1 MGVGGADLELADA
14 LEVRFDL
21 VVGLTGVDSVVD
33 LLGVVGVIG
42 FSSLES
48 ENLLLRLVD
57 L

>member
-1 MGVGGADLELADA
+1 MGVGGADLKLTDT
-14 LEVRFDL
+14 LKVRFDL
-21 VVGLTGVDSVVD
+21 IVSLTGVDSVVD

-48 ENLLLRLVD
+48 ENLLLHLVD